1 MGKIVL
7 SKEERKKIAK
17 SLSFV
22 LDDIREMWK
31 DAETDEIRFDLE
43 LGINCLFGFDLVI
56 NDNKISIEK
65 NGFDYTIRCYLERKL
80 FGRVKR
86 IPTDYNCALEFL
98 KNYETRIK
106 PRIASAVNKSIKD
119 KKSGFDELKEIDQKY
134 DKEAVIEVD
143 LPPSTNQHIIEV
155 TGVGDKKVGV
165 INFGD
170 RTIKIIT
177 NGEIVLVNK
186 DQLEM
191 PQPEL
196 IRNKVKTNI
205 RRRRNYE

>member
-7 SKEERKKIAK
+7 SKEERKKIVK

-31 DAETDEIRFDLE
+31 DAEIDEIRFGLE
-43 LGINCLFGFDLVI
+43 SGINCLFDFNLVI

-65 NGFDYTIRCYLERKL
+65 DGFDYTIRCYLERKL

-106 PRIASAVNKSIKD
+106 PRIASEVNRSIEK
-119 KKSGFDELKEIDQKY
+119 KKSGFDELKAIEQKY

-143 LPPSTNQHIIEV
+143 LPPSVNQHVIEV
-155 TGVGDKKVGV
+155 TNVGDKKIGV

-186 DQLEM
+186 GVIKEPKKQLTVK
-191 PQPEL
+191 
-196 IRNKVKTNI
+196 NKK
-205 RRRRNYE
+205 RRYCNHE